1 MEIREI
7 LPWDKIHFIHLVNE
21 FYSLPAVAHPIPE
34 GNAEKTFDLL
44 MGDTGYARCFVA
56 VNENDVPEG
65 YCLCSI
71 TWSNE
76 AGGLCV
82 WIEELMM
89 RDSLRGLGIGK
100 KLIDTVFAAYPAAAR
115 FRLEV
120 TEENTRARAL
130 YERLG
135 FEGIP
140 YQQMFIDLPKK

>member
-7 LPWDKIHFIHLVNE
+7 LPWDKAHFIRLVKE
-21 FYSLPAVAHPIPE
+21 FYSLPAVAHAIPDE
-34 GNAEKTFDLL
+34 NAEKTFDLL
-44 MGDTGYARCFVA
+44 MSDTAYARCFMA
-56 VNENDVPEG
+56 TNEKDIPEG

-82 WIEELMM
+82 WIEELMV
-89 RDSLRGLGIGK
+89 RDSLRGHGIGK
-100 KLIDTVFAAYPAAAR
+100 KLIDSVFAAYPSAAR

-120 TEENTRARAL
+120 TSENTRARAL

-140 YQQMFIDLPKK
+140 YEQMFIDLPKH